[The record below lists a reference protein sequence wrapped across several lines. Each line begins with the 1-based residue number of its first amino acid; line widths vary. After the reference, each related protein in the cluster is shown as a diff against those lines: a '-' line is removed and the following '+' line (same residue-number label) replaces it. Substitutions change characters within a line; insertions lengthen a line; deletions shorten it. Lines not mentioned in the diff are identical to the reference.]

1 MLMCIASTNFASRNV
16 GAHVWL
22 CQRLLIAY
30 CIGMQMT
37 GRDTGSLENLEAQIL
52 EVTARFCSGPGC

>member
-1 MLMCIASTNFASRNV
+1 VHMY
-16 GAHVWL
+16 GL

-37 GRDTGSLENLEAQIL
+37 GRDAGSLENLEAQIL